1 MDKIVA
7 SLRHSLLQQL
17 LLPAKSAEKLPG
29 INPEAAK
36 SGSQSSHTQL
46 AMPPAL
52 RQLMASQQSPAQ
64 LIQLLQ
70 QMPNQ
75 HKLLDTLLSQLQ
87 LPANKLAQPQQLR
100 QLVSDWFATNPVQQL
115 TQPPVSSPANW
126 TQSLSPALLL
136 LLLERLQTNQQAPQ
150 VRQLLQNLF
159 ASTTASAAAPG
170 AAPGGLMQQLFS
182 QLQGNLNQIR
192 LSQVQLADSSAA
204 QQPDYYLLMPYES
217 EQQQRQL
224 ELLLRKR
231 YQKNEQ
237 EKDTEFWLFSMRL
250 QPERLGPVLVKGRWD
265 GEQVQLRFYTS
276 GDSAC
281 RWLQK
286 QLPALNERL
295 KAQGLSQVD
304 SEAHTGRVP
313 ETLAPQ
319 PAELMRVKA

>member
-17 LLPAKSAEKLPG
+17 LLPAKGADKL
-29 INPEAAK
+29 
-36 SGSQSSHTQL
+36 SGSLSETAKVNHPSSHTQL

-52 RQLMASQQSPAQ
+52 RQLLASQQSPAQ

-75 HKLLDTLLSQLQ
+75 HKLLDTLLNQLQ

-115 TQPPVSSPANW
+115 TQPPASGPANW
-126 TQSLSPALLL
+126 IQSLSPALLL
-136 LLLERLQTNQQAPQ
+136 MLLERLQGNPQAPQ

-159 ASTTASAAAPG
+159 ASSATPPTTPG
-170 AAPGGLMQQLFS
+170 AAQSGLMQQLFS
-182 QLQGNLNQIR
+182 QLQGNLSQIR
-192 LSQVQLADSSAA
+192 LSQIQLADSSAA
-204 QQPDYYLLMPYES
+204 QQPDYYLLMPYQS

-231 YQKNEQ
+231 YQNNEQ
-237 EKDTEFWLFSMRL
+237 QEESEFWLFSMRL

-276 GDSAC
+276 NDTAC
-281 RWLQK
+281 RWLQQ
-286 QLPALNERL
+286 QLPRLNDRL
-295 KAQGLSQVD
+295 KAQGLHQID
-304 SEAHTGRVP
+304 SEAHKGRVP
-313 ETLAPQ
+313 DTLAPQ
-319 PAELMRVKA
+319 PSELMRVKA